1 KTRLYRVVYQVLWP
15 LFPLIGA
22 LGLMTT
28 TERVGRAMLRV
39 VREGSPR
46 PILSNADINRLGTE
60 P

>member
-1 KTRLYRVVYQVLWP
+1 VVYQVLWP